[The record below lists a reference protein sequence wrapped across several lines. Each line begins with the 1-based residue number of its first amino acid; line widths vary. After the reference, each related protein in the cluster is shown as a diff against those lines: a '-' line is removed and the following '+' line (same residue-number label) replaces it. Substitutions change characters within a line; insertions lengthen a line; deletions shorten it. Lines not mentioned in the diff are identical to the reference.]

1 MTDPATASSSAAR
14 QLVLTGVSVGFGGL
28 KALTGVSIAVQ
39 PGEVVAV
46 IGPNGAG
53 KTTLFNAITGFVPL
67 AAGHITLGEERIDG
81 LYPHEI
87 SSRGIRRTFQ
97 NGGLCGHLT
106 VLENV
111 LAGLH
116 SEVRAGIV
124 GTVLGLPSAR
134 RAERE
139 AVARARSLLSL
150 LDIGRLEQQPASTL
164 SGGQQRMVEII
175 RAIATNPPLLL
186 LDEPAVGL
194 APPVRIQLAEIIRRL
209 AKTQGIG
216 VLLIEHAI
224 ELVMGVSD
232 RIVVLNYGE
241 KIADDTP
248 AAIRS
253 NKAVLEAYLG
263 HG

>member
-1 MTDPATASSSAAR
+1 MTD
-14 QLVLTGVSVGFGGL
+14 VSVGFGGL
-28 KALTGVSIAVQ
+28 KALSGVSIEVR
-39 PGEVVAV
+39 PSEVVAV

-67 AAGHITLGEERIDG
+67 SNGRITLGKERIDG

-87 SSRGIRRTFQ
+87 SALGIRRTFQ

-116 SEVRAGIV
+116 SVIRSSVI
-124 GTVLGLPSAR
+124 GTVLGLPDAR
-134 RAERE
+134 RAERQ

-150 LDIGRLEQQPASTL
+150 LDIGRLEQQPAGTL

-194 APPVRIQLAEIIRRL
+194 APPVRLQLAEIIRQL

-241 KIADDTP
+241 KIADDVP

>member
-1 MTDPATASSSAAR
+1 VTNPAAASSSTTR
-14 QLVLTGVSVGFGGL
+14 QLTLTDVSVGFGGL
-28 KALTGVSIAVQ
+28 KALTGVSIEVR

-67 AAGHITLGEERIDG
+67 AGGRITLGDERIDG
-81 LYPHEI
+81 LYPHDI
-87 SSRGIRRTFQ
+87 SARGIRRTFQ

-116 SEVRAGIV
+116 SEVRSGIL
-124 GTVLGLPSAR
+124 GTVFGLPNAR

-150 LDIGRLEQQPASTL
+150 LDIGRLEQQPAGTL
-164 SGGQQRMVEII
+164 SGGQQRMVEIL

-194 APPVRIQLAEIIRRL
+194 APPVRIQLVEIIRRL
-209 AKTQGIG
+209 AKSQGIG

-241 KIADDTP
+241 KIADGVP

>member
-1 MTDPATASSSAAR
+1 MLTD
-14 QLVLTGVSVGFGGL
+14 VSVGFGGL
-28 KALTGVSIAVQ
+28 KALSGVSIAVR

-67 AAGHITLGEERIDG
+67 AAGRITLGERAHRRALSARDLG
-81 LYPHEI
+81 P
-87 SSRGIRRTFQ
+87 GIRRTFQ

-116 SEVRAGIV
+116 SEVRPAS
-124 GTVLGLPSAR
+124 LASCSACPAAR

-139 AVARARSLLSL
+139 AVARARELLSL

-194 APPVRIQLAEIIRRL
+194 APPCGSSSPRSSAASPRR
-209 AKTQGIG
+209 QGIG